1 MYNLVMENVLLNV
14 ADAEKYSGQY
24 VAMSAFED
32 GRVVASGADPGKAL
46 QDAVANG
53 YPDPVLVYIPEKDTI
68 YIY

>member
-1 MYNLVMENVLLNV
+1 
-14 ADAEKYSGQY
+14 
-24 VAMSAFED
+24 MSAFED